1 MCRVYWRVI
10 AKIVYSPLLA
20 AILNFCV
27 KCKYVFISEM
37 EQARVILTKLLS
49 HRDICRV
56 YWRVFTEILLPPLL
70 AAILNFFIKCKN
82 VFILEMERAR
92 VILTKSLIH
101 SASAVYLSLFTK
113 ILFPPLLAAILN
125 FCIKCVYFRHRTSYS
140 DFDEIFDP
148 QGMCRVYWR
157 VIAKI
162 VYSPLLAAI
171 LNFCVK
177 CKDVFISEMEQVRVI
192 LTKLLSH
199 RDLCIVYSRVFTE
212 ILVPPLLAA
221 ILNFFIKCKNV
232 FILEMERARAILT
245 KSMIDYASPVYLS
258 LFAKILFPPLLAAI
272 LNFCIKCVY
281 FRHRT
286 SYSDFDEIFDPQGM
300 CRVYWRVIAKIVYS
314 PLLAAI
320 LNFCVKC
327 KEVFIS
333 EMEQVRVILTELL
346 SHRDLC
352 IVYYRVFTEILL
364 PPLLAAILNFCIK
377 CVYLG
382 NEASQ
387 NFFDKIFDPQGT
399 CIFDWCL
406 LPKIVFPPLLAAIL
420 YFCIKHV
427 YFGQR
432 TS

>member
-1 MCRVYWRVI
+1 MCRVYWRVF
-10 AKIVYSPLLA
+10 AKIVYS
-20 AILNFCV
+20 
-27 KCKYVFISEM
+27 
-37 EQARVILTKLLS
+37 
-49 HRDICRV
+49 
-56 YWRVFTEILLPPLL
+56 PLL

-125 FCIKCVYFRHRTSYS
+125 FCIKWVYFRHRTSYS

-199 RDLCIVYSRVFTE
+199 RDLCIVYYRVFTE

-272 LNFCIKCVY
+272 LNFYIKCVY

-333 EMEQVRVILTELL
+333 EMEQVRVILTKLL

-364 PPLLAAILNFCIK
+364 PPLLAAILNFFIKCKNVFILEMERARAILTKSLIHYASPVYLSLFAKILFPPLLATILNFCIK

-427 YFGQR
+427 YFGHR